1 MKQWF
6 PTSVTNPNR
15 ANAGSVEGI
24 AGRAYPVLVAN
35 RMANDRCFLKRVCE
49 QVQRAPR
56 DYNGVC
62 VGKLL
67 SRYAPCVVGSS
78 LTQTKSA
85 LRIFWKDGTFSNFIV
100 KKSKP
105 AHICLKKVESFILE
119 FEAQFRKEIPPVV
132 KEALLLFIG
141 RHPRQRE
148 ILRSIPVNYV
158 GDKVRDN
165 IERTYHNR
173 LTLASMYGYN
183 ETMADSLLE
192 WFRANSSDL
201 FLYCFSL
208 GGVKEKADA
217 ADFLWYHSS
226 NEAESDFEIIDL
238 KKLANKLRIIPRAQL
253 SPMVGPRDAARVGS
267 TIDLP
272 FGNLQYH
279 EDALEFRHD
288 KDKIHNLI
296 NLKVYKK
303 RRTRFG
309 ADAKNRGHINEK
321 MIAES
326 LSKDK
331 EFLAHFC
338 ERVGRDPFEFKLAE
352 AGGKSAKQ
360 ELSVLGGTTQG
371 KTDVVV
377 EWNDGSRTNISV
389 KMSAAGQ
396 VYLVTAN
403 NFINAYEAQYNV
415 MIPCKVCRAL
425 AFFIGEEPESRS
437 ILDATDIS
445 VDGPK
450 ARSLAYKQNCRLMF
464 NVIRNYDK
472 RMADALL
479 DFLKSNLDN
488 VFELAFAA
496 GAVKD
501 KSLWSNVLW
510 YKNLVEN
517 KCLDYLIP
525 LPVIKSAIKRK
536 CNSLVVEPGRKPGST
551 IHLPFGHLQY
561 FHKQLEF
568 YQQLKKIQSLLVT
581 DSE

>member
-24 AGRAYPVLVAN
+24 AGRAYPALVAN
-35 RMANDRCFLKRVCE
+35 RMTNDPCFLRRVCE
-49 QVQRAPR
+49 QVHRTPSE
-56 DYNGVC
+56 YNGVC
-62 VGKLL
+62 VGKRL
-67 SRYAPCVVGSS
+67 SRYAPCIVGSS
-78 LTQTKSA
+78 HTQTKSA

-100 KKSKP
+100 KKSNP
-105 AHICLKKVESFILE
+105 AHICLKKVECFIPE
-119 FEAQFRKEIPPVV
+119 FEAQFRKKIPSIV

-158 GDKVRDN
+158 GDKVRDD
-165 IERTYHNR
+165 IERTYHHR

-208 GGVKEKADA
+208 GGVKEKTDA
-217 ADFLWYHSS
+217 AGFLWYHSS
-226 NEAESDFEIIDL
+226 NGAESDFEIIDL
-238 KKLANKLRIIPRAQL
+238 KKLANKLCAIPFAQL

-288 KDKIHNLI
+288 VDKIHNLI
-296 NLKVYKK
+296 NLTINKK
-303 RRTRFG
+303 LQNKFG
-309 ADAKNRGHINEK
+309 ADAKNRGHENEK

-338 ERVGRDPFEFKLAE
+338 ERVGREPSEFKMAE

-371 KTDVVV
+371 KTDVFV
-377 EWNDGSRTNISV
+377 EWKDGSRTNISV

-403 NFINAYEAQYNV
+403 NFINAYEAQYHV
-415 MIPCKVCRAL
+415 MIPNKVCRAL

-445 VDGPK
+445 VDGLK
-450 ARSLAYKQNCRLMF
+450 ARHLAYKQNFRLMF
-464 NVIRNYDK
+464 DVIRNYDK

-479 DFLKSNLDN
+479 EFLKSNLDN

-525 LPVIKSAIKRK
+525 IPVIKSALKRK
-536 CNSLVVEPGRKPGST
+536 RDSLVVEPGRKPGST
-551 IHLPFGHLQY
+551 IQLPFGHLQY

-568 YQQLKKIQSLLVT
+568 YQQLKKIQSLLAT
-581 DSE
+581 GK